1 MRITTKLIITK
12 IKLSQ
17 ISLVKKS
24 TIQAKQTVLIKN
36 GSFFTTPLFLL
47 NYITCGGLKQIFYER
62 E

>member
-17 ISLVKKS
+17 ISLIKNL

-36 GSFFTTPLFLL
+36 GSFWITLL
-47 NYITCGGLKQIFYER
+47 DKYSISTFANFAEN
-62 E
+62 